1 MKNQARKIDLRSSNQ
16 NENLL
21 PQICGRTVENFGS
34 SEKTQNEPQ
43 LDSDYKNWLCLF
55 TQPYREKLARESLTE
70 LGLEVYLPFQRKL
83 VFRRGRRVSMKA
95 PLFSRYL
102 FVRVDKEAAQVYGAH
117 RQRGVAGFAGRT
129 FPQSLISGRIIE
141 ALKSREC
148 PDGFIGL
155 QSALV
160 KAGQKVTILEGPF
173 AAIDAI
179 FSEPK
184 DERRSV
190 LLLSLLGKT
199 HKVVVPNKNLQ
210 LVD

>member
-1 MKNQARKIDLRSSNQ
+1 
-16 NENLL
+16 
-21 PQICGRTVENFGS
+21 
-34 SEKTQNEPQ
+34 
-43 LDSDYKNWLCLF
+43 
-55 TQPYREKLARESLTE
+55 
-70 LGLEVYLPFQRKL
+70 
-83 VFRRGRRVSMKA
+83 MKA

-102 FVRVDKEAAQVYGAH
+102 FVRVDKEAAQLFGAH

-129 FPQSLISGRIIE
+129 FSQSLISGRIIE
-141 ALKSREC
+141 AIKAREC

-155 QSALV
+155 QSALI

-199 HKVVVPNKNLQ
+199 HKVVVSNKNLQ
-210 LVD
+210 LVA